1 MTQPEAPTSKGPEAV
16 RVRLLGGFSVSVGSR
31 TIRQDGW
38 RSKKAATLVKLL
50 ALAPGH
56 RMHREQAID
65 LLWPDSARS
74 RASNNLRQVLYGARR
89 VLDPAS
95 GSPERYLRLKDE
107 QLSLCPE
114 GQLWV
119 DADAYEEAAST
130 ARRSRDPAAY
140 RAAIELF
147 AGELLPEDHYE
158 EWIEG
163 RRSELLQLYLT
174 LLLELAGIYQDRED
188 HVLAIETLRKAINEE
203 PTLEE
208 AHASLM
214 RLYALSGRPEH
225 ALGQYERLRGAL
237 QQGIGTRPTEATRR
251 LRTEIAAGRILP
263 KPPADPAQPVSSEA
277 EHNLPAPM
285 TNFVGRQREMV
296 EVKRALSM
304 TRLLTL
310 TGAGGSGKTRLSLEV
325 ARDLVGSYPDGV
337 RLVELAPLSEPG
349 LVAQEVAGA
358 LDVTERPGE
367 PLAGTLVDYLSGKEV
382 MFVLDNCEHLI
393 GAAAGLVEELLH
405 SCPRLRV
412 LATSREPLGIGG
424 EVVWQ
429 VDPLSL
435 PDTKRAASAED
446 LMRYEAL
453 RLFVD
458 RAHLRLPDFSLTEEN
473 AQAVARVCRKLEGIP
488 LAIELATARMGVL
501 AVEQVAQRLETS
513 LDVLKV
519 TSRSA
524 TPRQRTLRATLDW
537 SYDLLS
543 EDERAFFARL
553 SAFAGGWTLEAAEVV
568 CSEDGIE
575 QEDVLDLMGGLVD
588 KSLVVAGPAA
598 GVALRYKLL
607 EPVRQYARDKLEE
620 SGEAH
625 GVRATHAAFFLALA
639 EEAQPKLEG
648 PQQVPWAARLET
660 EHDDLRAALSWVL
673 DREEGELGLRFGG
686 ALWRFWFTR
695 GYLGEGVRWLEEV
708 LAGGD
713 RAATLV
719 RVRAL
724 EGMGILTQAR
734 GDTERA
740 EATYEEMLELSR
752 ELGDMDHVATAL
764 NSLGSLAIAQG
775 ENERARTLLEE
786 NIAVLRGLDER
797 STATTLKRHHVLNL
811 LGALALHEEGE
822 PARAAALW
830 EESLALARE
839 VGDVDRIGTNQMIL
853 GFAAVVQGDYERART
868 VCEEALTLAGEGDSG
883 VRFFVPEALVNRGL
897 AELAQGQHK
906 RASAS
911 FSRGLAFAQEAGI
924 KTSVMSS
931 LEGMAGLAGALK
943 EAPRAARL
951 WGAVEDARRTSG
963 IALSPIERAL
973 HEPYLAAARSRLGEA
988 AWEEALAAGR
998 TMSLEEAAEYA
1009 LSEGKEPPTAA
1020 IAQGPSTRAEPI
1032 SNLSPRE
1039 REVAVLVARGLT
1051 NRQIARELS
1060 ISERT
1065 AANHVTKI
1073 LRKLGLQSRAQIAS
1087 WETESQPTAPDRN

>member
-1 MTQPEAPTSKGPEAV
+1 
-16 RVRLLGGFSVSVGSR
+16 
-31 TIRQDGW
+31 
-38 RSKKAATLVKLL
+38 
-50 ALAPGH
+50 
-56 RMHREQAID
+56 
-65 LLWPDSARS
+65 
-74 RASNNLRQVLYGARR
+74 
-89 VLDPAS
+89 
-95 GSPERYLRLKDE
+95 
-107 QLSLCPE
+107 
-114 GQLWV
+114 
-119 DADAYEEAAST
+119 
-130 ARRSRDPAAY
+130 
-140 RAAIELF
+140 
-147 AGELLPEDHYE
+147 
-158 EWIEG
+158 
-163 RRSELLQLYLT
+163 
-174 LLLELAGIYQDRED
+174 
-188 HVLAIETLRKAINEE
+188 
-203 PTLEE
+203 
-208 AHASLM
+208 
-214 RLYALSGRPEH
+214 
-225 ALGQYERLRGAL
+225 
-237 QQGIGTRPTEATRR
+237 
-251 LRTEIAAGRILP
+251 
-263 KPPADPAQPVSSEA
+263 
-277 EHNLPAPM
+277 
-285 TNFVGRQREMV
+285 
-296 EVKRALSM
+296 
-304 TRLLTL
+304 
-310 TGAGGSGKTRLSLEV
+310 
-325 ARDLVGSYPDGV
+325 
-337 RLVELAPLSEPG
+337 
-349 LVAQEVAGA
+349 
-358 LDVTERPGE
+358 
-367 PLAGTLVDYLSGKEV
+367 
-382 MFVLDNCEHLI
+382 
-393 GAAAGLVEELLH
+393 
-405 SCPRLRV
+405 
-412 LATSREPLGIGG
+412 
-424 EVVWQ
+424 
-429 VDPLSL
+429 
-435 PDTKRAASAED
+435 
-446 LMRYEAL
+446 
-453 RLFVD
+453 
-458 RAHLRLPDFSLTEEN
+458 
-473 AQAVARVCRKLEGIP
+473 
-488 LAIELATARMGVL
+488 
-501 AVEQVAQRLETS
+501 
-513 LDVLKV
+513 
-519 TSRSA
+519 
-524 TPRQRTLRATLDW
+524 
-537 SYDLLS
+537 
-543 EDERAFFARL
+543 
-553 SAFAGGWTLEAAEVV
+553 
-568 CSEDGIE
+568 
-575 QEDVLDLMGGLVD
+575 MGGLVD
-588 KSLVVAGPAA
+588 KSLVVAGPAT

-906 RASAS
+906 QASAS